1 MLYWT
6 LLNKYWTIEK
16 SIGGWLRNGELTEE
30 NLLDTK
36 YNGLG
41 G

>member
-1 MLYWT
+1 MLYQT

-16 SIGGWLRNGELTEE
+16 SIGWLRNGELTEE
-30 NLLDTK
+30 NLLDTR